1 MEGDRVMIRLIVDGE
16 PVPQARP
23 RVTRHGAYDPPK
35 CKAYKE
41 QVALTA
47 KVAMR
52 GLLPSQ
58 GPIACHIHVYRGIP
72 KSWSRAKRGAAQAGN
87 LLPTSKPDT
96 DNYLKGIMDGLTGIA
111 WVDDS
116 QVIRVTC
123 EKSYSEQPRAVI
135 EIREIA

>member
-1 MEGDRVMIRLIVDGE
+1 MIKFTVFGE
-16 PVPQARP
+16 PVAQARP
-23 RVTRHGAYDPPK
+23 RVTRYGAYDLPK

-58 GPIACHIHVYRGIP
+58 GPFACHIHVYRGIP
-72 KSWSRAKRGAAQAGN
+72 KSWSRAKREAAQSGK
-87 LLPTSKPDT
+87 LLPTSRPDA
-96 DNYLKGIMDGLTGIA
+96 DNYLKGIMDGLKGVA
-111 WVDDS
+111 WLDDS
-116 QVIRVTC
+116 QVVRVVC
-123 EKSYSEQPRAVI
+123 EKAYSEQPRAVI

>member
-1 MEGDRVMIRLIVDGE
+1 MIKFTVFGE
-16 PVPQARP
+16 PVAQARP
-23 RVTRHGAYDPPK
+23 RVTRYGAYDPPK

-41 QVALTA
+41 QVAIIA
-47 KVAMR
+47 RAAMR
-52 GLLPSQ
+52 GLSPSQ
-58 GPIACHIHVYRGIP
+58 GPIDCRVKVFRCIP
-72 KSWSRAKRGAAQAGN
+72 KSWSRAKREAAQSGK
-87 LLPTSKPDT
+87 LLPTSRPDA

-135 EIREIA
+135 EIEEIA

>member
-1 MEGDRVMIRLIVDGE
+1 MIRIIVDGE

-23 RVTRHGAYDPPK
+23 RVTRYGAYDPPK

-52 GLLPSQ
+52 GLLPAQ
-58 GPIACHIHVYRGIP
+58 GAIECRVKVFRRIP
-72 KSWSRAKRGAAQAGN
+72 KSWSRAKSGAAQRGEI
-87 LLPTSKPDT
+87 LPTTKPDT
-96 DNYLKGIMDGLTGIA
+96 DNYLKGIMDGLKGVT

-116 QVIRVTC
+116 QVVRIVC
-123 EKSYSEQPRAVI
+123 EKAYSEQPRAVI

>member
-1 MEGDRVMIRLIVDGE
+1 MIRFTVFGE
-16 PVPQARP
+16 PVPQSRP

-52 GLLPSQ
+52 GMLPSQ

-72 KSWSRAKRGAAQAGN
+72 KSWSRAKREAARSGK
-87 LLPTSKPDT
+87 LLPTSRPDA
-96 DNYLKGIMDGLTGIA
+96 DNYLKGIMDGLKGVA
-111 WVDDS
+111 WLDDS
-116 QVIRVTC
+116 QVVRVVC
-123 EKSYSEQPRAVI
+123 EKAYSEQPRAVI

>member
-1 MEGDRVMIRLIVDGE
+1 MIKFTVFGE
-16 PVPQARP
+16 PVAQARP
-23 RVTRHGAYDPPK
+23 RVTRYGAYDLPK
-35 CKAYKE
+35 CKTYKE

-72 KSWSRAKRGAAQAGN
+72 KSWSRAKREAARSGK
-87 LLPTSKPDT
+87 LLPTSRPDA
-96 DNYLKGIMDGLTGIA
+96 DNYLKGIMDGLKGVA
-111 WVDDS
+111 WLDDS
-116 QVIRVTC
+116 QVVRVVC
-123 EKSYSEQPRAVI
+123 EKAYSEQPRAVI

>member
-1 MEGDRVMIRLIVDGE
+1 MIKFTVFGE
-16 PVPQARP
+16 PVAQARP
-23 RVTRHGAYDPPK
+23 RVTRYGAYDLPK
-35 CKAYKE
+35 CKTYKE

-72 KSWSRAKRGAAQAGN
+72 KSWGRAKREAAQSGK
-87 LLPTSKPDT
+87 LLPTSRPDA
-96 DNYLKGIMDGLTGIA
+96 DNYLKGIMDGLKGVA
-111 WVDDS
+111 WLDDS
-116 QVIRVTC
+116 QVVRVVC
-123 EKSYSEQPRAVI
+123 EKAYSEQPRAVI

>member
-1 MEGDRVMIRLIVDGE
+1 MIKFTEFGE
-16 PVPQARP
+16 PVAQARP
-23 RVTRHGAYDPPK
+23 RVTRYGAYDLPK

-96 DNYLKGIMDGLTGIA
+96 DNYLKSIMDGLTGIA
-111 WVDDS
+111 WADDS
-116 QVIRVTC
+116 QVNAI
-123 EKSYSEQPRAVI
+123 
-135 EIREIA
+135 